1 MTAATSATP
10 TAAASMQ
17 HPNAGTPE
25 GTPVID
31 RLAINTLRTLAM
43 DAVQAANSGHPG
55 APMGLAPVGYALWQD
70 VMVSFALKR
79 SSSFSIICFINCSS
93 VSELSPT

>member
-43 DAVQAANSGHPG
+43 DAVKAAKTFIASMQATSGTLYPQFPRRRRAH
-55 APMGLAPVGYALWQD
+55 
-70 VMVSFALKR
+70 
-79 SSSFSIICFINCSS
+79 
-93 VSELSPT
+93 